1 MAGSSKKKKS
11 NVFRFIN
18 AETGEHYTVKLS
30 KKSSEDLTD
39 KVIKKYSKKLRKHTE
54 FKLTKKVK

>member
-11 NVFRFIN
+11 NVFRLYN
-18 AETGEHYTVKLS
+18 SETGEHYTLKLS

-39 KVIKKYSKKLRKHTE
+39 KVVKKYSKKLRKHTD